1 MEIAQEVEHK
11 IYKTKTTQSLESL
24 NGNPNTIQAL
34 YYLHDLKDCK
44 TKIYIMISKIWE
56 RKSYRF
62 FKNEQRHF
70 NELQPKFPCHSCREG
85 IYCWRVWEGNFIKME
100 FFSFCEGSGGSTGV
114 YIGQT

>member
-1 MEIAQEVEHK
+1 
-11 IYKTKTTQSLESL
+11 
-24 NGNPNTIQAL
+24 
-34 YYLHDLKDCK
+34 LHDLKDCK

-85 IYCWRVWEGNFIKME
+85 ILLKGTRGKLHKDGI
-100 FFSFCEGSGGSTGV
+100 FFFLWGFWWLHRCIYRSNLVRCIFQIYSANCTSIIPTSFKK
-114 YIGQT
+114 Y

>member
-44 TKIYIMISKIWE
+44 TKIYIMISKI
-56 RKSYRF
+56 
-62 FKNEQRHF
+62 
-70 NELQPKFPCHSCREG
+70 
-85 IYCWRVWEGNFIKME
+85 
-100 FFSFCEGSGGSTGV
+100 
-114 YIGQT
+114 